1 VKEAYVEGVVTGG
14 NRRID
19 KVLAEDYLAGLAELP
34 LADVRSLRDEAG
46 QEETDLSYLRRLLQ
60 GRIDIVGAALAG
72 RVDGNEQRLVEE
84 LPRILAESSRTP
96 ARGLGRFQAVE
107 PSNAGSTRRL
117 EEQIASVDVTDVGD
131 RDEAS
136 LRSLLDELQAT
147 ETRISERRRAVQDV
161 FDAASA
167 EITSRYREGRADVA
181 ELLRGEAG

>member
-1 VKEAYVEGVVTGG
+1 VKEADVEGVVAGG

-34 LADVRSLRDEAG
+34 MADVRSLRDEAG

-72 RVDGNEQRLVEE
+72 HGAGDGHQLVAD
-84 LPRILAESSRTP
+84 LPRILAEAQRKP

-117 EEQIASVDVTDVGD
+117 EEQIASIDVTDVEE
-131 RDEAS
+131 RDETS
-136 LRSLLDELQAT
+136 LRGLLDELQEA

-161 FDAASA
+161 FDAASE
-167 EITSRYREGRADVA
+167 EIIGRYREGRADVA
-181 ELLRGEAG
+181 ELLRGEG

>member
-1 VKEAYVEGVVTGG
+1 VEGVVAGG

-19 KVLAEDYLAGLAELP
+19 KVLSEDYLAGLAELP
-34 LADVRSLRDEAG
+34 LAEVRSLRDEAG

-60 GRIDIVGAALAG
+60 GRIDIVGAALARLG
-72 RVDGNEQRLVEE
+72 GEADGRLVEE
-84 LPRILAESSRTP
+84 LPRILAEQSRQP
-96 ARGLGRFQAVE
+96 ARGLGRHQAVE

-117 EEQIASVDVTDVGD
+117 EEQIASIDVTDVGD

-136 LRSLLDELQAT
+136 LRALLDDLQQT

-167 EITSRYREGRADVA
+167 EITSRYRSGRADVA
-181 ELLRGEAG
+181 EILRNEGA